1 MKAKVKKNDLNKGN
15 KDFAILLDQNC
26 ENIQQKIL
34 ASQTK
39 EELQKIKKEHLGKGG
54 TISQIFH
61 RLINL
66 NEQEKKENIKLF
78 NE

>member
-1 MKAKVKKNDLNKGN
+1 M
-15 KDFAILLDQNC
+15 IQNINQVS
-26 ENIQQKIL
+26 ENIQQIIL

-39 EELQKIKKEHLGKGG
+39 EELQKIKKKHLGKGG

-61 RLINL
+61 QIINL
-66 NEQEKKENIKLF
+66 NDQEKKNQIKFL